1 LDVLSASMITL
12 NCRSDAIQ
20 MGMKLLKD
28 QGKAEQV
35 FNNPPIVRLLPSVI
49 DAIKHRIIQVE

>member
-1 LDVLSASMITL
+1 MITS